1 MNARMKDAL
10 DEALILS
17 DKCDTLLR
25 SVVSLFIFFC
35 RIIQDLVAV
44 IVKEIGALYKASE
57 AVIPLISHTYQ
68 LLTKIHFR

>member
-17 DKCDTLLR
+17 DKCELYSKC
-25 SVVSLFIFFC
+25 SVCVHLFC

-57 AVIPLISHTYQ
+57 AVILLDSHTY
-68 LLTKIHFR
+68 

>member
-17 DKCDTLLR
+17 DKCDILIC
-25 SVVSLFIFFC
+25 SVVSVFIFFC

-57 AVIPLISHTYQ
+57 AVILLVTHTY
-68 LLTKIHFR
+68 

>member
-25 SVVSLFIFFC
+25 SVSVHVHLIFVGLFKI
-35 RIIQDLVAV
+35 LSP
-44 IVKEIGALYKASE
+44 LLSE
-57 AVIPLISHTYQ
+57 RLEHCIRLQ
-68 LLTKIHFR
+68 KR